1 MSQTKFKYFREREY
15 VANGNG
21 FAVVDCMCN
30 KKWGDDVI
38 FMNFAN
44 VIMLFI
50 RIGKTRFRASTQ
62 IKQTQVFS
70 A

>member
-1 MSQTKFKYFREREY
+1 MSRMETASLWWIVCVIKCE
-15 VANGNG
+15 VIIN
-21 FAVVDCMCN
+21 
-30 KKWGDDVI
+30 VI

-62 IKQTQVFS
+62 IKQTKVFS